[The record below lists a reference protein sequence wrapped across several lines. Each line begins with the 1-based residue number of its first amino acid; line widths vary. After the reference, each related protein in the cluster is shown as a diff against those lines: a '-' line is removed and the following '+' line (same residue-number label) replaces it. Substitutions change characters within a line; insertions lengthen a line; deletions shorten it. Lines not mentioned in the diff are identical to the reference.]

1 MVLITSLGLFAAA
14 FEGFKVDG
22 MRAVFV
28 GVAFPLFPGT
38 SSDSVVYINPWLG

>member
-14 FEGFKVDG
+14 AFERFKVDG
-22 MRAVFV
+22 MRAALFD

-38 SSDSVVYINPWLG
+38 SSGSVV